1 MTWTPCSAKAA
12 ELLSSFLAMAQWR
25 QEPHHVMLAC
35 NQAGGLFDRRPAIAG
50 HTTVPGTDMSAG
62 PCQASYG
69 LDGGPQTPRHI
80 HVAQTP
86 RHIHVAQTPRH
97 IHVAQTP
104 THTCGPDTQTHTCG
118 PDTQTHTCGR
128 DTYMWPRYIHVAQI
142 HTCGPDTYKQ
152 RPQHAAGFA
161 EPGLSGTHQPE
172 RCEADECQKT
182 PRAFSPTCL
191 QTCSV
196 HGYSL
201 SCLSTLSFS
210 CCSLLD
216 RASQAA
222 LLSIRDSIS
231 FICKA
236 FTNSKL
242 SIGITARGMYFIC
255 SVVAPLPE
263 KELASEQA
271 TAQQQPGQH

>member
-1 MTWTPCSAKAA
+1 MTWTPRSAKAA

-86 RHIHVAQTPRH
+86 RHIHVAQTP
-97 IHVAQTP
+97 

-142 HTCGPDTYKQ
+142 HTSKDPSMQQALQNLVCQAHINLKDARLTNAKR
-152 RPQHAAGFA
+152 RPERLVPHACRHAACMVTHSHVSARFPFPAVLFWIGH
-161 EPGLSGTHQPE
+161 PKLPCCPSGIP
-172 RCEADECQKT
+172 
-182 PRAFSPTCL
+182 
-191 QTCSV
+191 
-196 HGYSL
+196 Y
-201 SCLSTLSFS
+201 
-210 CCSLLD
+210 
-216 RASQAA
+216 
-222 LLSIRDSIS
+222 LLSA
-231 FICKA
+231 KH
-236 FTNSKL
+236 L
-242 SIGITARGMYFIC
+242 PTA
-255 SVVAPLPE
+255 S
-263 KELASEQA
+263 
-271 TAQQQPGQH
+271 

>member
-1 MTWTPCSAKAA
+1 
-12 ELLSSFLAMAQWR
+12 
-25 QEPHHVMLAC
+25 MLAC
-35 NQAGGLFDRRPAIAG
+35 NQAGGLFDRRRAIAG

-69 LDGGPQTPRHI
+69 LGGGAPDTQTHTCGPDTYMWPRYIHVAQIHTCGPDTSMWPRHI
-80 HVAQTP
+80 HVAQ
-86 RHIHVAQTPRH
+86 
-97 IHVAQTP
+97 

-118 PDTQTHTCGR
+118 PDTYMWPRHIHVAQIHTCGS
-128 DTYMWPRYIHVAQI
+128 DTSMRPRYIHVAQI

-196 HGYSL
+196 HEYSL

>member
-12 ELLSSFLAMAQWR
+12 ELLSSFLAIAQWR

-35 NQAGGLFDRRPAIAG
+35 NQAGGLFDRRRAIAG

-69 LDGGPQTPRHI
+69 LGGG
-80 HVAQTP
+80 A
-86 RHIHVAQTPRH
+86 
-97 IHVAQTP
+97 
-104 THTCGPDTQTHTCG
+104 PDTQTHTCG
-118 PDTQTHTCGR
+118 P

-142 HTCGPDTYKQ
+142 HTCGPDTSMWPRHIHVAQTHTCGPDTYKQ

-196 HGYSL
+196 HEYSL